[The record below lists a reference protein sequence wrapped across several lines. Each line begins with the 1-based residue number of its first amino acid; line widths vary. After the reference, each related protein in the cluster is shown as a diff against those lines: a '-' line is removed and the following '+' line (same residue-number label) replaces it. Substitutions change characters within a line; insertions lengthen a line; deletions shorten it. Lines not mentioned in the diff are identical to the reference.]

1 MAVGIPTMILELS
14 GEGLASP
21 LQKSLGDMMGEEEE
35 DEAFATSLFLMDQIQ
50 QVCFKIPFLVDP
62 LDRGA
67 SWIKQAY
74 SNSTPSKGSSSF
86 AGYIVVD
93 ASDPLFLRAIK
104 TCVAQGD
111 EAIVEAALEL
121 IVLLKKKGTCATW
134 SHFAVVDFTQD
145 PDNSSESVHN
155 EIESLKSKLS
165 IEKAK
170 EEILFTSFLTNI
182 CAASDEAAQASTAGL
197 NSTSISILSAWIS
210 SGSGH
215 HGFYNED
222 SIERISAQLDDYM
235 AVRHA
240 RMQLQQDLKSAR
252 ALQV

>member
-1 MAVGIPTMILELS
+1 MEVLVKN
-14 GEGLASP
+14 AS
-21 LQKSLGDMMGEEEE
+21 E
-35 DEAFATSLFLMDQIQ
+35 
-50 QVCFKIPFLVDP
+50 
-62 LDRGA
+62 
-67 SWIKQAY
+67 
-74 SNSTPSKGSSSF
+74 
-86 AGYIVVD
+86 
-93 ASDPLFLRAIK
+93 
-104 TCVAQGD
+104 GD

-121 IVLLKKKGTCATW
+121 IVLLKKKGTCAVYFAAKSLDKAATWLPKTW